1 MSSAYHIDLAK
12 DAIPAQGSSNFS
24 ASASKTLPSQAKEFI
39 LVIQPTGSDVKM
51 KLEQS
56 ANGSDWAQVVDAQDA
71 NIESIVTDG
80 SVGIVYVDV
89 PLLQYVRVQL
99 GEATTSATCDV
110 KLQHTL
116 IK

>member
-12 DAIPAQGSSNFS
+12 DSVPAQGSTNFS
-24 ASASKTLPSQAKEFI
+24 ATASKTLSSQAKEFI
-39 LVIQPTGSDVKM
+39 LVTQPTGSDITV

-56 ANGSDWAQVVDAQDA
+56 ANGSDWVQVQDAQDD
-71 NIESIVTDG
+71 NIETTVTDG
-80 SVGIVYVDV
+80 TTSIIYVDV

-99 GEATTSATCDV
+99 GEATTSATCNV

-116 IK
+116 DK

>member
-1 MSSAYHIDLAK
+1 MSSAYHIDLAVN
-12 DAIPAQGSSNFS
+12 AVPAQGGANFS
-24 ASASKTLPSQAKEFI
+24 ASTSKTLPSQAKEFI
-39 LVIQPTGSDVKM
+39 LVVQPTGSNVKM

-56 ANGSDWAQVVDAQDA
+56 ANGSDWVQVVDDQGA
-71 NIESIVTDG
+71 NIESTVTAG
-80 SVGIVYVDV
+80 ATGIVYVDV

-99 GEATTSATCDV
+99 GEATTSATCNV